1 MKMVS
6 RAAIVALMVGVFA
19 PGVKTVHVTL
29 TVANFDDGASLSRQP
44 SLRATHETHSR
55 MLNFARIQK
64 WGEGGT
70 FPTAHTNQLH
80 AIPTLLALG

>member
-29 TVANFDDGASLSRQP
+29 TVANFDDGASLSRRP

-64 WGEGGT
+64 WGGT
-70 FPTAHTNQLH
+70 LPTAHTNQLH